1 MFISSTAD
9 VQQAHNFMQEQGP
22 DGSLISK
29 TDAVLWTFVFDPQLG
44 CNHINLIDRHDG
56 TLGGDANQ
64 VTPTTET
71 HTYTVWHAR
80 LGWCCHVTLRWRFG
94 AWQAAEDEWLFAP
107 YSFFTVE
114 EACYK
119 ATPTWTDPHRI
130 VLRVAPDNKLER
142 TDVPNAPWG

>member
-1 MFISSTAD
+1 M
-9 VQQAHNFMQEQGP
+9 
-22 DGSLISK
+22 
-29 TDAVLWTFVFDPQLG
+29 VLPCD
-44 CNHINLIDRHDG
+44 IG
-56 TLGGDANQ
+56 T
-64 VTPTTET
+64 
-71 HTYTVWHAR
+71 
-80 LGWCCHVTLRWRFG
+80 G

-119 ATPTWTDPHRI
+119 AAPTWTDPHRI

>member
-1 MFISSTAD
+1 MHACVHLRT
-9 VQQAHNFMQEQGP
+9 
-22 DGSLISK
+22 
-29 TDAVLWTFVFDPQLG
+29 TVLPCD
-44 CNHINLIDRHDG
+44 IG
-56 TLGGDANQ
+56 T
-64 VTPTTET
+64 
-71 HTYTVWHAR
+71 
-80 LGWCCHVTLRWRFG
+80 G

-119 ATPTWTDPHRI
+119 AAPTWTDPHRI